1 MKEIYFEDIAAALE
15 KLSIDA
21 NLYLPDDMVSAQNA
35 AKTTE
40 TDILPLSIFSVMEE
54 NLKAAKELKI
64 PICQDTGMA
73 VVFIEIGRDVH
84 LNCNLTDAVNEGIRR
99 GYKNGFLRFSVVRD
113 PLLRE
118 NTGDNTPAIIYTEIT
133 DGDNFKITLT
143 PKGFGSENMSKQK
156 MFLPTATKE
165 DILDFVVETVKTAG
179 ANPCP
184 PIIIGVGIGGDF
196 EYSAYLSKKALIRDL
211 SLENNNSFYKDFE
224 KKILEAVNNLQI
236 GPQGLGGKT
245 TAFAVN
251 IEVFPTHIAGLP
263 VAVNIGC
270 HVNRHKSITL

>member
-1 MKEIYFEDIAAALE
+1 MKEIYFEDIASALE
-15 KLSIDA
+15 NLSIEA
-21 NLYLPDDMVSAQNA
+21 NLYLPDDMILAQKT

-40 TDILPLSIFSVMEE
+40 TDSLPISIFSVMEE
-54 NLKAAKELKI
+54 NLNAAKELKI

-73 VVFIEIGRDVH
+73 VVFIEMGRDVH
-84 LNCNLTDAVNEGIRR
+84 LNCNLTDAVNEGVRR
-99 GYKNGFLRFSVVRD
+99 GYKNGYLRFSVVRD
-113 PLLRE
+113 PLKRE

-133 DGDNFKITLT
+133 DGDDFKITIA
-143 PKGFGSENMSKQK
+143 PKGFGSENMSRQK

-179 ANPCP
+179 GNPCP
-184 PIIIGVGIGGDF
+184 PIVIGVGIGGDF

-211 SLENNNSFYKDFE
+211 SLENKNSFYKNFE
-224 KKILEAVNNLQI
+224 KEILEAVNKLQI
-236 GPQGLGGKT
+236 GPQGLGGNT
-245 TAFAVN
+245 TALAVN

>member
-15 KLSIDA
+15 KLSIEA
-21 NLYLPDDMVSAQNA
+21 NLYLPDDMILSQKNA
-35 AKTTE
+35 KALE
-40 TDILPLSIFSVMEE
+40 NDSLPLSIFSVMEE
-54 NLKAAKELKI
+54 NLKAAEELKI

-73 VVFIEIGRDVH
+73 VVFIEMGRDVH
-84 LNCNLTDAVNEGIRR
+84 LNCNLTDAVNEGVRR
-99 GYKNGFLRFSVVRD
+99 GYKNGYLRFSVVRD
-113 PLLRE
+113 PLKRE

-133 DGDNFKITLT
+133 DGDDFKITIA
-143 PKGFGSENMSKQK
+143 PKGFGSENMSRQK

-179 ANPCP
+179 GNPCP
-184 PIIIGVGIGGDF
+184 PIVIGIGIGGNF

-211 SLENNNSFYKDFE
+211 SLENKNSFYKDFE
-224 KKILEAVNNLQI
+224 KEILDAVNNLSI

>member
-1 MKEIYFEDIAAALE
+1 MKEIYFDDIAAALE
-15 KLSIDA
+15 KLSIEA
-21 NLYLPDDMVSAQNA
+21 NLYLPDDMILSQKNA
-35 AKTTE
+35 KALE
-40 TDILPLSIFSVMEE
+40 NDSLPLSIFSVMEE
-54 NLKAAKELKI
+54 NLKAAEELKI

-73 VVFIEIGRDVH
+73 VVFIEMGRDVH
-84 LNCNLTDAVNEGIRR
+84 LNCNLTDAVNEGVRR
-99 GYKNGFLRFSVVRD
+99 GYKNGYLRFSVVRD
-113 PLLRE
+113 PLKRE

-133 DGDNFKITLT
+133 DGDDFKITIA
-143 PKGFGSENMSKQK
+143 PKGFGSENMSRQK

-179 ANPCP
+179 GNPCP
-184 PIIIGVGIGGDF
+184 PIVIGVGIGGDF

-211 SLENNNSFYKDFE
+211 SLENKNSFYKDFE
-224 KKILEAVNNLQI
+224 KEILDAVNNLSI

>member
-1 MKEIYFEDIAAALE
+1 MKEIYFDDIASALE
-15 KLSIDA
+15 KLSIEA
-21 NLYLPDDMVSAQNA
+21 NLYLPDDMILSQKNA
-35 AKTTE
+35 KALE
-40 TDILPLSIFSVMEE
+40 NDSLPLSIFSVMEE
-54 NLKAAKELKI
+54 NLKAAEELKI

-73 VVFIEIGRDVH
+73 VVFIEMGRDVH
-84 LNCNLTDAVNEGIRR
+84 LNCNLTDAVNEGVRR
-99 GYKNGFLRFSVVRD
+99 GYKNGYLRFSVVRD
-113 PLLRE
+113 PLKRE

-133 DGDNFKITLT
+133 DGDDFKITIA
-143 PKGFGSENMSKQK
+143 PKGFGSENMSRQK

-179 ANPCP
+179 GNPCP
-184 PIIIGVGIGGDF
+184 PIVIGVGIGGDF

-211 SLENNNSFYKDFE
+211 SLENKNSFYKDFE
-224 KKILEAVNNLQI
+224 KEILDAVNNLSI

>member
-1 MKEIYFEDIAAALE
+1 MKEIYFEDITSALE
-15 KLSIDA
+15 KLAIEA
-21 NLYLPDDMVSAQNA
+21 NLYLPDDMVLAQKT

-40 TDILPLSIFSVMEE
+40 TDSLPISIFSVMEE
-54 NLKAAKELKI
+54 NLNAAKELKI

-73 VVFIEIGRDVH
+73 VVFIEMGRDVH

-99 GYKNGFLRFSVVRD
+99 GYKNGFLRYSIVRD

-133 DGDNFKITLT
+133 DGDGFKITLS
-143 PKGFGSENMSKQK
+143 PKGFGSENMSRQK

-165 DILDFVVETVKTAG
+165 DILGFVVETVKTAG
-179 ANPCP
+179 SNPCP
-184 PIIIGVGIGGDF
+184 PIVIGIGIGGDF

-211 SLENNNSFYKDFE
+211 SLENQNSFYKNFE
-224 KKILEAVNNLQI
+224 KEILEAVNKLQI
-236 GPQGLGGKT
+236 GPQGLGGNT
-245 TAFAVN
+245 TALAVN